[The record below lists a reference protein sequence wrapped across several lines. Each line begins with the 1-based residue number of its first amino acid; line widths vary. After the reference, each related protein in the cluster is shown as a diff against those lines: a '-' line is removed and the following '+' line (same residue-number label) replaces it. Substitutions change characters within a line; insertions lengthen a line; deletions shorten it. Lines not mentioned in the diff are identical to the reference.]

1 MPPGGFTAAIQQL
14 QKHTYAMDLAAPFYL
29 YVSLDLRE
37 QVDEL
42 DVGGQQE
49 SSSGQR
55 AEVVLRVKQPEL
67 KQKLKVENGA
77 KLRLRGPLRNSIDC
91 GSIER

>member
-1 MPPGGFTAAIQQL
+1 MR
-14 QKHTYAMDLAAPFYL
+14 
-29 YVSLDLRE
+29 LDLRE

-49 SSSGQR
+49 SSGAQR

-67 KQKLKVENGA
+67 KQQEQ
-77 KLRLRGPLRNSIDC
+77 
-91 GSIER
+91 